1 LKRSLNPGDLVKYRK
16 DPSAAVP
23 HIIPEGKEPIG
34 MVLAVSEKLIGSD
47 ADPDTMS
54 YMSVV
59 LVMWAERKWNSN
71 TGFSEEYYQ
80 DLVLVQGCERMR

>member
-1 LKRSLNPGDLVKYRK
+1 LKLSLNPGDLVKYRK

-23 HIIPEGKEPIG
+23 HIIPHGKEPIG

-47 ADPDTMS
+47 SDPNTMC

-59 LVMWAERKWNSN
+59 LVMWAERKWNSS

-80 DLVLVQGCERMR
+80 DLQLVQECRSML